1 MLPLP
6 GPPLPLVYKYS
17 RREHIQSLTRQGRI
31 RIGTPRD
38 FRDIRDIDGP
48 RGGATGLRPDV

>member
-17 RREHIQSLTRQGRI
+17 RPEHIQSLTRQGRI

-38 FRDIRDIDGP
+38 FRDIDEP
-48 RGGATGLRPDV
+48 RGGTTGLRPGV